1 MKSKTR
7 QGTTRPRNV
16 LFLAIAMALAFAPV
30 AASAQDDEEAESAQK
45 LKDLTEIR
53 SDVEVG
59 MCYVSDE
66 SPRFGRYN
74 GLDDDGLSLILNFDI
89 LRRAPSGSDDASYFA
104 AKGRNLGLDNRE
116 LKVEFGRQG
125 SYRVHLDYDQVPNER
140 GDDARTIYNGV
151 GTDTLTLPAGWVGAQ
166 TTSGMTRLLPSLQP
180 VEFETERR
188 RAGAGVDGQISQH
201 WSFVTNFRRETKDGL
216 KSLGAV
222 FGNSGGN
229 PRSVLIPELIDYTTD
244 QIDLGIRYTDQKMQF
259 QLAYYGSLFSD
270 TNQGMTFQNPYT
282 TISGWTAPTG
292 FPNGK
297 GEISTPP

>member
-166 TTSGMTRLLPSLQP
+166 TTS
-180 VEFETERR
+180 
-188 RAGAGVDGQISQH
+188 
-201 WSFVTNFRRETKDGL
+201 
-216 KSLGAV
+216 
-222 FGNSGGN
+222 
-229 PRSVLIPELIDYTTD
+229 
-244 QIDLGIRYTDQKMQF
+244 
-259 QLAYYGSLFSD
+259 
-270 TNQGMTFQNPYT
+270 
-282 TISGWTAPTG
+282 
-292 FPNGK
+292 
-297 GEISTPP
+297 